1 VIATKNAMSMFMTM
15 ARGLTRLAEEELKIC
30 VQIRRLNSKKW
41 DRNRNWRCHN
51 V

>member
-30 VQIRRLNSKKW
+30 VQIRRLNSKK
-41 DRNRNWRCHN
+41 
-51 V
+51 